1 MFDMYK
7 PRILRGVYGLC
18 AGGGRGGKR
27 EEENC
32 FGSTLLRVGSAS
44 FGEGSCF
51 CRTEF
56 SV

>member
-7 PRILRGVYGLC
+7 ARFLRGVYGLC

-27 EEENC
+27 EGESC

-44 FGEGSCF
+44 FGEGSCL